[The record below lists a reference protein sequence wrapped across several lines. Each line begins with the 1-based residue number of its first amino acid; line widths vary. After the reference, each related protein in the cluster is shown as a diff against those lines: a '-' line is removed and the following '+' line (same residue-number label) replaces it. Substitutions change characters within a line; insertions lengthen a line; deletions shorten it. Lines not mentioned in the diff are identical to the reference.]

1 MSYFYNKL
9 RHPQGHN
16 SRGNLQIF
24 PALVWNSGGGRSFCD
39 FQALWTFQVLHISIG
54 NVCTVEEWADVIHKL
69 LEIRLAQ
76 KRREALMGQQYE

>member
-1 MSYFYNKL
+1 MCYFDNKL

-16 SRGNLQIF
+16 SRGKLQIF

-54 NVCTVEEWADVIHKL
+54 NVCTVEEWADVTQKL

-76 KRREALMGQQYE
+76 KPREALMGQQYE